1 MKRALT
7 PFRAFV
13 LVIALVSIV
22 CVHEAFAHAVLFEAT
37 PARNSIVSGHSLAVK
52 LRFNVRVDASRSR
65 LALLDPGGSLH
76 SLQVKP
82 QQPADVVAAD
92 VSNLGPGH
100 YELKWQVL
108 ASDGHI
114 TQGDIPF
121 AVK

>member
-1 MKRALT
+1 MRIDILPFCRFALAVALT
-7 PFRAFV
+7 AT
-13 LVIALVSIV
+13 I
-22 CVHEAFAHAVLFEAT
+22 CVHEVFAHAVLFEAT

-108 ASDGHI
+108 AS
-114 TQGDIPF
+114 
-121 AVK
+121 